1 MGINKKNPKK
11 MHCFLGAHLSIAK
24 GLHNALYRAKDLHCN
39 SLQIFTKNANTWK
52 EKDVSCKE
60 IELFKEAKEKTCI
73 KNIVSH
79 TSYLINLASPESK
92 KLKMSCDAL
101 KNELVRS
108 SILGIPYVVLH
119 PGSHMGKGEE
129 KGIAQIIENINDIFE
144 QIPEV
149 AVQLLFETTAGQGT
163 NLGHTFEQ
171 IAVIMKNIRQNK
183 RTGVCLDTSHVFAAG
198 YDIRTL
204 DSYMKTMDDFD
215 SIIGLQHLKIIHLN
229 DSKKGFGSKVDRHEH
244 IGMGLIGIEAFKL
257 IMNDDRLKNIP
268 KIIETPKGNGEK
280 DWDKIN
286 LNQLKNLI
294 KKDL

>member
-11 MHCFLGAHLSIAK
+11 MYCFLGAHLSIAK

-52 EKDVSCKE
+52 ERDVSCKE

-108 SILGIPYVVLH
+108 STLGIPYVVLH

-171 IAVIMKNIRQNK
+171 IAVIMKNIKQNK
-183 RTGVCLDTSHVFAAG
+183 RAGVCLDTSHVFAAG
-198 YDIRTL
+198 YDIRTF

-286 LNQLKNLI
+286 LNQLKNLV